1 MVRHTA
7 SIGSQKFTLALLLL
21 VNAVFCL
28 TESQIENFRR
38 DGYLYV
44 PRFFE
49 VSDTAF
55 RDLLLAKAEL
65 IRQQQQKSATDGS
78 FFSVIETGM
87 VFGNSDQTCDAEEQ
101 SVNNVRQAFRDI
113 ALRSSLV
120 EASAQLMEIDRETET
135 MRLLRCV
142 CRKERGK
149 SLSDIAKI
157 CECSFP
163 LFVFSC
169 HRDVFLVKPVQT
181 ETYCDWHVDDLSFW
195 PQSFVSSRS
204 NSHRDGVYLSS
215 GINVWLGMD
224 DMPIERG
231 GSMAVARGS
240 HMAQWRFD
248 AHRAIGQDRT
258 IDTNLT
264 KDGLAEYLTT
274 VAVTNSTCGIS
285 KSDPLTREKI
295 EESKVTFDIHKGDVI
310 FADRELF
317 HRTIATTEEGRQQYL
332 AENVQSLSRY
342 SIRYVAGSSR
352 LPLGFSLEPSIV
364 TNSANSGRA
373 LDDVVESDS
382 DMWCPEVWPDLP
394 EDIDSVLE
402 EMGRTRLAEAKAM
415 VATTIQEF
423 SAILK
428 KMKTQS

>member
-1 MVRHTA
+1 
-7 SIGSQKFTLALLLL
+7 
-21 VNAVFCL
+21 
-28 TESQIENFRR
+28 
-38 DGYLYV
+38 
-44 PRFFE
+44 
-49 VSDTAF
+49 
-55 RDLLLAKAEL
+55 
-65 IRQQQQKSATDGS
+65 
-78 FFSVIETGM
+78 M

-135 MRLLRCV
+135 MRLL
-142 CRKERGK
+142 
-149 SLSDIAKI
+149 
-157 CECSFP
+157 
-163 LFVFSC
+163 
-169 HRDVFLVKPVQT
+169 RDVFLVKPVQT